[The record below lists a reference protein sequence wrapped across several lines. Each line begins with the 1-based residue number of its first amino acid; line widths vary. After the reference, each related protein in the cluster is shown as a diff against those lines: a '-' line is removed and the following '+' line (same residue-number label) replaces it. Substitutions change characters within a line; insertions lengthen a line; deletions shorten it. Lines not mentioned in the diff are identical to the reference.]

1 MHRFSMTIS
10 RIKKAGKPWLLKQTR
25 NPWFTTLKNGL
36 TNGYYQT
43 EKAIF
48 SPYSNLEKQRYIHG
62 SSVDSLLLPYFLG
75 IGTPQSGTTWL
86 YQNLRC
92 HSELFLPVQKEVSYF
107 DKHFH
112 RSLRYYSKYFTS
124 GHTKVKGEISPNY
137 CIIPSERIRF
147 IRKIMPDVRLI
158 LIMRNPIDRI
168 WSNAR
173 RMFSII
179 ASDEGKTLEEI
190 DESEFYAFFQAD
202 YAYNWRGIKRTP
214 GDFINESNRGNY
226 PKILD
231 NWLKIFPREQLCVVF
246 FDDIATSPK
255 RVLNMIFRHIGVSTN
270 VDWNFFPYKQTINK
284 NPEVDIPPKFR
295 VYLEDM
301 FCRDIEVLYERFG
314 SPVEKWRCSS

>member
-124 GHTKVKGEISPNY
+124 GHTK
-137 CIIPSERIRF
+137 
-147 IRKIMPDVRLI
+147 
-158 LIMRNPIDRI
+158 
-168 WSNAR
+168 
-173 RMFSII
+173 
-179 ASDEGKTLEEI
+179 T
-190 DESEFYAFFQAD
+190 
-202 YAYNWRGIKRTP
+202 
-214 GDFINESNRGNY
+214 
-226 PKILD
+226 
-231 NWLKIFPREQLCVVF
+231 
-246 FDDIATSPK
+246 
-255 RVLNMIFRHIGVSTN
+255 
-270 VDWNFFPYKQTINK
+270 
-284 NPEVDIPPKFR
+284 
-295 VYLEDM
+295 
-301 FCRDIEVLYERFG
+301 
-314 SPVEKWRCSS
+314 